1 MALRLR
7 SMPGMSAIYI
17 QHSHN
22 PAFYYGGDRW
32 VLGRNTARC
41 FRRTHEAI
49 AFCLENNL
57 SYAQVRVCFGPGAA
71 DTVVPVTRDMAVAP
85 ASVPD
90 GVVW

>member
-1 MALRLR
+1 MAACA
-7 SMPGMSAIYI
+7 PGMSAIYI
-17 QHSHN
+17 QHSQN

-41 FRRTHEAI
+41 FNATHEAI
-49 AFCLENNL
+49 AFCAERNI
-57 SYAQVRVCFGPGAA
+57 SYAQVRVCFGGGAA
-71 DTVVPVTRDMAVAP
+71 DTLVPVTRDMQVAA